1 MLAAQR
7 AFKRERLALAP
18 KDEDLRSRLTKIRGG
33 DANVPSTSSR
43 KSHLSA
49 SALQREYVRSQERAR
64 RYREGKAKA
73 EVADFSSPSALANYV
88 PSDERRIAEVV
99 QAENRRLRFE
109 NDAFRALV
117 LSLGVAFPEGV
128 RGRM

>member
-1 MLAAQR
+1 MLAR
-7 AFKRERLALAP
+7 AAGVQEGAPGPCP
-18 KDEDLRSRLTKIRGG
+18 KDEDLRSHLTKIRGG
-33 DANVPSTSSR
+33 DANVPSAPTR

-64 RYREGKAKA
+64 RYQEGKGK
-73 EVADFSSPSALANYV
+73 VADFSSPSALANYV

-99 QAENRRLRFE
+99 QAKNRRLRFE

-117 LSLGVAFPEGV
+117 LFLGVAFPEGV